1 MADFVSMVTISDH
14 PHTIMVEKHKICM
27 YLYILCRR
35 GLIWQSV
42 YLKGIMQET
51 VRQI

>member
-1 MADFVSMVTISDH
+1 MADLVSMVTISDR

-27 YLYILCRR
+27 YILVHTM
-35 GLIWQSV
+35 QEV